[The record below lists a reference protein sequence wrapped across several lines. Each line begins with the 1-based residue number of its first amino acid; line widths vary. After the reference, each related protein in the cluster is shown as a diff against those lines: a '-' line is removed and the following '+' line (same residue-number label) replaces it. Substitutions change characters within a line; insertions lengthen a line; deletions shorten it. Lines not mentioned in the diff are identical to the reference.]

1 MDFHAKVPLVVFL
14 GVMYLWIAFTEAIF
28 GGTRAATNVATAYLA
43 KDKRQDYGE
52 RRFRVLDC
60 IGGRLYA
67 SVFTPRADKLHVIS
81 LRKANSREV
90 RLYEKA
96 LKS

>member
-1 MDFHAKVPLVVFL
+1 MHQAGVSVHADMDFHAKVPLVVFL

-52 RRFRVLDC
+52 RRFRVLGC
-60 IGGRLYA
+60 IGGRVVRQRIYA
-67 SVFTPRADKLHVIS
+67 AR
-81 LRKANSREV
+81 
-90 RLYEKA
+90 
-96 LKS
+96 